1 MAGLP
6 RQAPVCVPSLNI
18 GNAASRRNQRV
29 AGIVAGSIILTA
41 DGAIPVEFLCPGD
54 RIVTRNTGMVRVAAI
69 ESCACRGGFVRIQQG
84 TLADIRP
91 DRDTTL
97 AADQQLLLRGK
108 LASRLTGQP
117 TALLRA
123 GDLPAGPGILPL
135 PEITLTL
142 VQLIFHS
149 PQIVYADGL
158 ELLCLEAGQASLA
171 A

>member
-1 MAGLP
+1 MAGRNP
-6 RQAPVCVPSLNI
+6 HASVDVPPMHI
-18 GNAASRRNQRV
+18 GLGQRTDSHAAI
-29 AGIVAGSIILTA
+29 GIAAGSIVLSA
-41 DGAIPVEFLCPGD
+41 EGAIPVEFLCPGD
-54 RIVTRNTGMVRVAAI
+54 RIITRNAGMVRLAAI
-69 ESCACRGGFVRIQQG
+69 ESRAVRGRFVQIQQG

-91 DRDTTL
+91 DTDTIL

-108 LASRLTGQP
+108 LAQRLTGQP
-117 TALLRA
+117 AAFCRA
-123 GDLPAGPGILPL
+123 GDLPAGPGIIALKDT
-135 PEITLTL
+135 TLTL